1 MKSYIG
7 YFVLTLLFFYEVAT
21 ENGNTIKL
29 VNIKKAGGEGSKRK
43 QYGLLVNANVASNS
57 SEEKLREA
65 HHDGHLRN
73 AKRNGE
79 RRVSDTNEGLVET
92 SFLSV
97 KSRVKYDASA
107 EDENT
112 ESEGEEVVYSDD
124 EDGDAVME
132 LSVDGDKEN
141 LDRGTRNTL
150 LNQMTILKD
159 ITDKIKKENSSG
171 KDIRKEDNVHETD
184 AVSIADEERKIDKFY
199 EYENKIFQEIR
210 ENKKN
215 IYSMINEDLDVLLK
229 PAQKEYMKVARGI
242 KNKLLQEYE
251 QILKEELSRE

>member
-1 MKSYIG
+1 MKRCIG
-7 YFVLTLLFFYEVAT
+7 YFVLTLLFFHEIAT
-21 ENGNTIKL
+21 ENDNTIKL
-29 VNIKKAGGEGSKRK
+29 VNIKKAGGEGSERK
-43 QYGLLVNANVASNS
+43 QFDLLVNANMASNF
-57 SEEKLREA
+57 SEEKLRET

-73 AKRNGE
+73 EKRSGE
-79 RRVSDTNEGLVET
+79 RRVRDTNEALVET

-97 KSRVKYDASA
+97 ESKVKYDADA
-107 EDENT
+107 EDADS

-124 EDGDAVME
+124 EDDDAVME

-171 KDIRKEDNVHETD
+171 KDIGKVDNVDETD

-199 EYENKIFQEIR
+199 EYENKIFQKIR

-215 IYSMINEDLDVLLK
+215 IYAMINEDLDVLLK
-229 PAQKEYMKVARGI
+229 PAQKEYMKVARAI